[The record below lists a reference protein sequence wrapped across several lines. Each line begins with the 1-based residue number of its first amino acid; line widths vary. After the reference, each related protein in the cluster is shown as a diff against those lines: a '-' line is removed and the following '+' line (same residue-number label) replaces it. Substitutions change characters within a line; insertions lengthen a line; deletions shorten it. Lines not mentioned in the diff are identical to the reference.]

1 MKKTITLFAILFFS
15 FAAKAQWI
23 DSLVVTPA
31 MPDANDTL
39 RIYAYLTFPQGN
51 CAGVAYGSVAGNAIY
66 ASTLHCMGAAMFICN
81 DVDTLVIPP
90 VTAGTYTLYFTLSSG
105 YGIPNCTPGFQA
117 DDEDTLTFQ
126 VSTVLD
132 VPTLPEV
139 SARIF
144 PNPAS
149 ENLSVQISSGTIE
162 QLQIINVIGEEVL
175 SLAPMQ
181 PTSEISTEL
190 LQNGVYFCRLIDSN
204 GRVFVQQVE
213 IVH

>member
-1 MKKTITLFAILFFS
+1 MKKLFTLLAILFFS

-23 DSLVVTPA
+23 DSMVVTPA

-39 RIYAYLTFPQGN
+39 RIYVYLTFPQGN
-51 CAGVAYGSVAGNAIY
+51 CEGVASGSVVGNNIY

-81 DVDTLVIPP
+81 DVDTLVFPP
-90 VTAGTYTLYFTLSSG
+90 VTAGTYTMYFTLSSG

-117 DDEDTLTFQ
+117 DDEDTLIFQ

-149 ENLSVQISSGTIE
+149 DNLSVQISAGTIE
-162 QLQIINVIGEEVL
+162 QVEIVNVIGVVVMTV
-175 SLAPMQ
+175 APMQ
-181 PTSEISTEL
+181 STSEISIATLE
-190 LQNGVYFCRLIDSN
+190 NGVYFLRVLDSEGN
-204 GRVFVQQVE
+204 MYQQLVE
-213 IVH
+213 VLR